1 MHFYSIAFRIWIV
14 LLNWWS
20 PGVLGAPQAQQELDR
35 FLAKVETLS
44 AAFVQQTIDD
54 QGQVS
59 QLSHGRFYLKR
70 PGKFRWTYETP
81 YRQEIVADGGKVWF
95 YDPDLE
101 QVTVKP
107 IDAALGSA
115 PALLLSGELDLNQR
129 FVIAEQGKR
138 GRQTWLELRPKSEE
152 DVFRH
157 LKVELTG
164 GVLTSMEL
172 ADNFGQLTRIQFEQ
186 VRLNPLLTDSLFR
199 FIPPPGVDVFEG

>member
-1 MHFYSIAFRIWIV
+1 MHFYSVAVRIWVV
-14 LLNWWS
+14 LLSWWS
-20 PGVLGAPQAQQELDR
+20 PGVLGAPQAEQELDR
-35 FLAKVETLS
+35 FLAKVQTLS

-59 QLSHGRFYLKR
+59 QLSHGHFYLKR

-95 YDPDLE
+95 YDPGLE

-115 PALLLSGELDLNQR
+115 PALLLSGELDLNRR
-129 FVIAEQGKR
+129 FVVAEQGKQ

-186 VRLNPLLTDSLFR
+186 VQLNPPLEDSLFQ